1 MNNPDSPLKPN
12 AAANADRGLNALPSP
27 PKYTIGPQP
36 PALDAS
42 TIETLMQC
50 ETTMLGHIL
59 YWGALD
65 PGIRP
70 NQGFGPRL
78 AGRALT
84 VQCPG
89 PCSVMLHHAIGL
101 AAPGDILVID
111 RLGDT
116 RHACLGDGV
125 AAAAMRQGIA
135 GAIID
140 GPCTDGEELA
150 ELSFPVWCRGVSP
163 MTTRMANL
171 GGRCHVPVSVGGV
184 AVLPGDAIL
193 ADSDGVYA
201 MQADEAANVG
211 GIALT
216 RGQIVAERR
225 RARGTNTPP
234 LGQLSGASK
243 MVAAAMSTEEA
254 G

>member
-1 MNNPDSPLKPN
+1 MNSP
-12 AAANADRGLNALPSP
+12 LPSP
-27 PKYTIGPQP
+27 AKYMIGPEP
-36 PALDAS
+36 PALDPA
-42 TIETLMQC
+42 TVETLQQC

-65 PGIRP
+65 PGIRA
-70 NQGFGPRL
+70 NQGFGPRI

-84 VQCPG
+84 VQIPG

-111 RLGDT
+111 RLGDQ

-135 GAIID
+135 GALID
-140 GPCTDGEELA
+140 GPCTDSVELA
-150 ELSFPVWCRGVSP
+150 ELGFPVWCRGVSP

-171 GGRCHVPVSVGGV
+171 GGRAHVPVSVGGT

-193 ADSDGVYA
+193 ADIDGVYV
-201 MQADEAANVG
+201 MQPEDAADVSR
-211 GIALT
+211 IALT
-216 RGQIVAERR
+216 RGQIVADRR
-225 RARGTNTPP
+225 RARGNDPLP
-234 LGQLSGASK
+234 LGQLSGASH
-243 MVAAAMSTEEA
+243 MVDAAM
-254 G
+254 GDGPRD

>member
-1 MNNPDSPLKPN
+1 MTDP
-12 AAANADRGLNALPSP
+12 LPSP
-27 PKYTIGPQP
+27 PKYAIGPAP
-36 PALDAS
+36 AALDPA
-42 TIETLMQC
+42 IVETLRQC

-59 YWGALD
+59 YWGAMD
-65 PGIRP
+65 PGIRA
-70 NQGFGPRL
+70 NQGFGPRV

-84 VQCPG
+84 VQIPG

-125 AAAAMRQGIA
+125 AAAATRQGIV

-150 ELSFPVWCRGVSP
+150 EMGFPVWCRGVSP
-163 MTTRMANL
+163 MTTRMADL
-171 GGRCHVPVSVGGV
+171 GGRAHVPVSVGGV
-184 AVLPGDAIL
+184 AVMPGDAIL
-193 ADSDGVYA
+193 ADADGVYA
-201 MQADEAANVG
+201 MQPHDAAPISD
-211 GIALT
+211 IALT

-225 RARGTNTPP
+225 RTRGDDPLP
-234 LGQLSGASK
+234 LGRISGASR
-243 MVAAAMSTEEA
+243 MVTAAMDQNPA
-254 G
+254 D

>member
-1 MNNPDSPLKPN
+1 MNSP
-12 AAANADRGLNALPSP
+12 LPSP
-27 PKYTIGPQP
+27 PRYTIGPE
-36 PALDAS
+36 PAGLDPA
-42 TIETLMQC
+42 IVDILLQC

-70 NQGFGPRL
+70 NQGFGPRV

-125 AAAAMRQGIA
+125 ASAAMQQGIK

-140 GPCTDGEELA
+140 GPCTDSVELA
-150 ELSFPVWCRGVSP
+150 ELGFPVWCRGVSP
-163 MTTRMANL
+163 MTTRMADL

-184 AVLPGDAIL
+184 PVLPGDAIL
-193 ADSDGVYA
+193 ADTDGVYA
-201 MQADEAANVG
+201 MQANEAASVG

-225 RARGTNTPP
+225 HARGDARVP
-234 LGQLSGASK
+234 LGQLSGAST
-243 MVAAAMSTEEA
+243 MVAASIAQE
-254 G
+254 